1 MITRLTTFSAAG
13 LLAASMLFAASA
25 SAAPQTVNLQFTGS
39 LGGLSGQISW
49 SGDDPPNVSR
59 GATATELGFNVTGGT
74 PGDTP
79 VPNISFGDRIEAFCV
94 QLGVPAGSG
103 TFAVHTATEYFST
116 RNPAAVALLGRLY
129 GSYYNLVSAETATN
143 LQRAAFQLAIW
154 EIVYDAPA
162 VDLAIG
168 DFAALSGFGGGAAI
182 ALAQSWLADIATN
195 SGPRRTVYILHNPN
209 RQDIII
215 TVPEPG
221 TLLLI
226 GSGLLL
232 GVGLRRRYRA

>member
-25 SAAPQTVNLQFTGS
+25 SAAPQTVNLQYTGS

-49 SGDDPPNVSR
+49 SGDNPPSVPRS
-59 GATATELGFNVTGGT
+59 ATATEFGFNVTGGT
-74 PGDTP
+74 PGETP

-94 QLGVPAGSG
+94 QLGVPVGSG
-103 TFAVHTATEYFST
+103 VFAVHTANEYFANSST
-116 RNPAAVALLGRLY
+116 VDLLGRLY
-129 GSYYNLVSAETATN
+129 GSFYAMVSAETATN
-143 LQRAAFQLAIW
+143 LERAAFQLAIW
-154 EIVYDAPA
+154 EIVYDTPEI
-162 VDLAIG
+162 DLALG
-168 DFAALSGFGGGAAI
+168 EFAAVSGFGAARD
-182 ALAQSWLADIATN
+182 LAASWLADISTN
-195 SGPRRTVYILHNPN
+195 AGPKRTIYILHNAEQ
-209 RQDIII
+209 QDIII